1 MESGRESL
9 ILQQTPP
16 MPSET
21 QRPRV
26 EAART
31 PRWSLNAWLK
41 VRSQLCSPNF
51 LTPHPR
57 LSSVSS
63 TSDHLPLLSQ
73 PIPKSCSLSSQGLI
87 AESSLP
93 SLLPLLCPLL

>member
-51 LTPHPR
+51 LTPPTPVFP
-57 LSSVSS
+57 LSVP
-63 TSDHLPLLSQ
+63 PL
-73 PIPKSCSLSSQGLI
+73 ITSLSFPSPF
-87 AESSLP
+87 P
-93 SLLPLLCPLL
+93 SLAL